1 MPPLAK
7 LLLAEGLA
15 VGALVNSGVAFVS
28 TYQNPLQRAVVGIL
42 TVICALRNGTFDA
55 LVCMAAH
62 SQFLLFVD
70 SAIVFPQFQEKNK
83 GNVSHFSTGSR
94 LFSSG
99 ELTFRTRLCII
110 FRENLKL
117 RNLYPRTNNVF

>member
-70 SAIVFPQFQEKNK
+70 SAIVFPPFQKKTKEMFPIFPRAAVFFRP
-83 GNVSHFSTGSR
+83 GN
-94 LFSSG
+94 
-99 ELTFRTRLCII
+99 
-110 FRENLKL
+110 
-117 RNLYPRTNNVF
+117 